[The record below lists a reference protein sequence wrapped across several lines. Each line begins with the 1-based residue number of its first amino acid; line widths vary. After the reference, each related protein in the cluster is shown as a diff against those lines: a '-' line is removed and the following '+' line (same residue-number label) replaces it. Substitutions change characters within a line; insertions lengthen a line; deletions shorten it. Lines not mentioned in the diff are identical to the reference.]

1 MKRIKK
7 KISIIR
13 MRKIYQIFFFVLS
26 IILIFKFGINNS
38 GLLVPI
44 ILIIFITLI
53 FRNGFCGWICPLGTI
68 FDFFREIGKRIG
80 NITFIK
86 PLNKKY
92 KLWVNNNRKILNQ
105 VDKYGRY
112 FKYIFLLWMM
122 YAAFIAEGDQHEG
135 LNMILIVAIL
145 ISLGLFMERPFCK
158 YGCPLGATLG
168 VVSKLSP
175 TKVTRDEDLCIAC
188 NLCNKICAFNIDV
201 ANLKTVNDKDCNTC
215 LECID
220 VCPVDGALDLK
231 MNLPVVTK
239 YKSPTINFGLLKI
252 KIKRILISEYIYGF
266 IIVVL
271 FVVGLI
277 VLNLFDL

>member
-1 MKRIKK
+1 M
-7 KISIIR
+7 SIIKL
-13 MRKIYQIFFFVLS
+13 RKIFQIIFLILS
-26 IILIFKFGINNS
+26 IILIFKLGINNT

-44 ILIIFITLI
+44 ILLIFITLI

-68 FDFFREIGKRIG
+68 FDFIRKIGKGIG

-92 KLWVNNNRKILNQ
+92 KGWVNNNRKILNQ

-135 LNMILIVAIL
+135 LNMLLMVAIL
-145 ISLGLFMERPFCK
+145 ISLGFFIDRPFCK

-175 TKVTRDEDLCIAC
+175 TKVTRDEDLCIDC

-201 ANLKTVNDKDCNTC
+201 ANLKSVNDKDCNTC

-220 VCPVDGALDLK
+220 VCPIDGALDLK
-231 MNLPVVTK
+231 INLPLTTK
-239 YKSPTINFGLLKI
+239 YIFSTTNLGLFKI
-252 KIKRILISEYIYGF
+252 KIKRVFISEYIYGF
-266 IIVVL
+266 IIVIL
-271 FVVGLI
+271 FIVGLI
-277 VLNLFDL
+277 LLNLFDL